1 MRVRS
6 GALRVAAA
14 SLLSG
19 SLFVGAAGL
28 ALAQAMTYN
37 VVLRSFAIE
46 GAPTSVRAGQQ
57 LRFNVTNPGPTG
69 NHNLSIE
76 GMGATVASPDPNV
89 AAGTNAV
96 LTLTAPSTP
105 GTYALFCPVG
115 QHRQMGM
122 EATLTVLAGATG
134 LAATGAAAGVPAL
147 SLWLAGA
154 GLAAG
159 AAGLFLRRRGA

>member
-14 SLLSG
+14 FLLSG
-19 SLFVGAAGL
+19 SLLGGAAGL

-46 GAPTSVRAGQQ
+46 GAPASVRAGQQ

-69 NHNLSIE
+69 NHNLSID
-76 GMGATVASPDPNV
+76 GMGVSIASPDPNV
-89 AAGTNAV
+89 APATNGV
-96 LTLTAPSTP
+96 VNLTAPAAP

-115 QHRQMGM
+115 QHRKMGM
-122 EATLTVLAGATG
+122 EVTLTVLAGATG
-134 LAATGAAAGVPAL
+134 LAAAGAAAGVPAP
-147 SLWLAGA
+147 SFWLAGA